1 MSDFFT
7 SQEDELNILFDKLS
21 KTISAFPTLSRE
33 LAEKAIIETNLKI
46 KEGEEIIENMINSIN
61 NNENNFNKEENIELN
76 KKMNNLKNEFNNLVN
91 LFNTAQNKY
100 INKKAENALID
111 DIEISINHNKNDL
124 IDDESIKKKEIGKNK
139 NKNKNE
145 KESTYQ
151 IRDRKPSLHNENT
164 MGFEKNIGN
173 ISGVANND
181 NNNIPEEVFK
191 NINKKSSKKKKKI
204 FYGVLI
210 ILAIVLISVI
220 LFLTFLPRNINN

>member
-7 SQEDELNILFDKLS
+7 TQEDELNIFFDKLS

-46 KEGEEIIENMINSIN
+46 KEGEEIIENMINFIN
-61 NNENNFNKEENIELN
+61 DNENNLNKEENIELS

-91 LFNTAQNKY
+91 LFNIAQNKY

-111 DIEISINHNKNDL
+111 DIEISVNHNKNDL
-124 IDDESIKKKEIGKNK
+124 IDDDSMKNAKEIGNNK
-139 NKNKNE
+139 KNE
-145 KESTYQ
+145 ENNFQ
-151 IRDRKPSLHNENT
+151 NRKTSLHNENT

-173 ISGVANND
+173 ISGVGNND

-191 NINKKSSKKKKKI
+191 GINKNSNKKKKKI
-204 FYGVLI
+204 FYGVLL

-220 LFLTFLPRNINN
+220 LFLIFLPIKKNN